1 MLAARLCAA
10 CALPGRFTVPPG
22 WDDGFALPVGP
33 FCTFPP
39 TMPSDEVLCRAASPG
54 SGGMLAARLCAACA
68 LPGRFAASPCT
79 VCAPPGLFA
88 PKLCAACASPIAF
101 SIAPRTG
108 CAFPGSGGMLAVTL
122 RAAGL
127 PPSTIGP
134 FAFCALPAVPPG
146 AFCPVKGITAPPPS
160 RSDASRVPVE
170 VPARPYRARSRSS
183 ASTNICVCTGFSG
196 FLSGMGGFCAVS
208 ASFLCFSASGVMSRT
223 VTVR

>member
-1 MLAARLCAA
+1 
-10 CALPGRFTVPPG
+10 
-22 WDDGFALPVGP
+22 
-33 FCTFPP
+33 
-39 TMPSDEVLCRAASPG
+39 
-54 SGGMLAARLCAACA
+54 
-68 LPGRFAASPCT
+68 
-79 VCAPPGLFA
+79 
-88 PKLCAACASPIAF
+88 
-101 SIAPRTG
+101 
-108 CAFPGSGGMLAVTL
+108 MLAVTL

-146 AFCPVKGITAPPPS
+146 AFCPVKGIAAPPPS
-160 RSDASRVPVE
+160 RSDAPRVPVE

-183 ASTNICVCTGFSG
+183 ASANICVCTGFSG